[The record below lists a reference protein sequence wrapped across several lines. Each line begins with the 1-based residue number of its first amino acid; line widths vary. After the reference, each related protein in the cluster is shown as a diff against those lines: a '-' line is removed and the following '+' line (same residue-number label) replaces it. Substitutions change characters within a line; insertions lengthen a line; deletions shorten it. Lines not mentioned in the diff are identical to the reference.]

1 MPLKLRKDF
10 KCILVDKKTGNSIL
24 SFDAQQVGDKL
35 VGAGFEGGGVASGN
49 QSCTIQTEKNYP
61 FSALKHEVHID
72 GVKYIIANVRPSMRK
87 KMGAF
92 GKSTPVYIL
101 DLE

>member
-61 FSALKHEVHID
+61 FNAFQHEVHIE
-72 GVKYIIANVRPSMRK
+72 GVKYIIASVRPSMRK